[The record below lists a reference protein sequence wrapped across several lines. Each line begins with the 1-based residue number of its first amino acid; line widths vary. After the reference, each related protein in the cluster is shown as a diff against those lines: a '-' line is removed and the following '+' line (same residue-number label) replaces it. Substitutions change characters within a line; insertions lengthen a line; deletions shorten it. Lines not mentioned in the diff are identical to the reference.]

1 VTELVILSLT
11 PRSLLGFLG
20 HQLMPT
26 GKWPILALAIVP
38 AAADLL
44 AALASHSVFW
54 PQFAQGLYYAAIVI
68 AGLEF
73 GWKVGLGLA
82 CFAGVAHSLIANL
95 LLSSS
100 IVSLQAQVLAFL
112 VVGFALIEE
121 RRRATARLTRARA
134 AEPVSTGAYLESQVC
149 VEQVFEIAFELIR
162 EIRTPLA
169 SIEGAAFILQENGL
183 DGSKSA
189 EFFDIIRKECRR
201 VKHTLTEI
209 SACTEVLPLHFQA
222 TDMGSMLAEVVHL
235 AAREVPD
242 PAIAIRT
249 EVDSNLPRVWCDKT
263 QILNLIVPFV
273 VRAMQ
278 SMPDGGEIMLA
289 VDQKDGL
296 ARIQLKVL
304 RQTLRAS
311 HVAQRGDLFTS
322 VYDTAAD
329 LRLLSARRTLLQ
341 HGGSISVDRTGTH
354 KMLSSMTIPLYNG
367 QR

>member
-1 VTELVILSLT
+1 V
-11 PRSLLGFLG
+11 RLLEP
-20 HQLMPT
+20 QLMSI
-26 GKWPILALAIVP
+26 GKWPIVALAIVP

-44 AALASHSVFW
+44 AALASHTVFW
-54 PQFAQGLYYAAIVI
+54 SQFAQGFYYAGIVI

-82 CFAGVAHSLIANL
+82 VFAGIAHTLIASL

-100 IVSLQAQVLAFL
+100 FVSLEAQVLAFL
-112 VVGFALIEE
+112 VVGFAFIEE
-121 RRRATARLTRARA
+121 RRRATTRLTQARA
-134 AEPVSTGAYLESQVC
+134 PEPKSTSAYLESQVC

-183 DGSKSA
+183 DSSRSA

-201 VKHTLTEI
+201 VKHALTEI

-222 TDMGSMLAEVVHL
+222 TDIGSMLAEVIHL
-235 AAREVPD
+235 SAREVPD

-249 EVDSNLPRVWCDKT
+249 QVDSNLTRVWCDKT
-263 QILNLIVPFV
+263 QILNLLVPFV

-289 VDQKDGL
+289 VDQADGQ
-296 ARIQLKVL
+296 ARIQLKIL
-304 RQTLRAS
+304 RQTVRAS
-311 HVAQRGDLFTS
+311 HVAERGDLFTS
-322 VYDTAAD
+322 AFDTAAD

-341 HGGSISVDRTGTH
+341 HGGSIHVDRNGVH
-354 KMLSSMTIPLYNG
+354 KMLSSLTIPLYNG
-367 QR
+367 QRP